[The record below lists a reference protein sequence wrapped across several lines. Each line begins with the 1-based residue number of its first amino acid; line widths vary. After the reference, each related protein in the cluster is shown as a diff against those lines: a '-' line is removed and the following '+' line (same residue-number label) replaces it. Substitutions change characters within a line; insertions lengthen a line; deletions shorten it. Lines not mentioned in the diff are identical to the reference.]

1 MGKKDARIIY
11 GGNEIARLEKS
22 LPDPETGEV
31 YTKLR
36 TKLNGH
42 FTQKKNKHLA
52 RYLFLKMRLQV
63 GETISAYAAR
73 LREKAKECEF
83 DERIVEHIIETT
95 DNKKL
100 IERATSKTLDLTR
113 FLTEASQTEDI
124 VRQIQDMGTEQVDH
138 AGRVQSVPAI
148 SGSQH
153 QMKPWK
159 CGFCGLIGAHV
170 KGKDCPAFGKKC
182 NKCHKW
188 NHFVVCKFQSNR
200 FRKQKPGKGKVKRRI
215 KKTTEAGE
223 STSSDDEFFGQA
235 AEHLSQAK
243 KVKQIGGVG
252 TTSRCVKVK
261 LNDVDVQMEAD
272 SGADVNIMDEHQFK
286 AFVHRSSDKPVLQP
300 SNVKLYTLQHK
311 LDVKGEFRATIRN
324 DTCGRRVTFVVVF
337 GRIKSPPLIGKETL
351 IGLGMLK
358 IQPNG
363 SLAEP
368 NSLGI
373 SSDGCAANTVK
384 DTGMQEM
391 EDLVAKYSHL
401 FEGIGKMEDK
411 KRGKE
416 ILGRFHMKASAIP
429 VAQKPRSVPYYLQ
442 EPLKKWLDQGLTG
455 DIFEKV
461 PDDEPITWC
470 SPVVVQLKPKF
481 AEVPPE
487 KLEPNM
493 IRASVDLR
501 VPNQYMERSRTA
513 QAPVLEDFTHKFH
526 DCSIWTKLDLRQ
538 GYHQLML
545 HPESRSVATSV
556 LLLGATSGLKDWSSA
571 QRPLKTCLMMRC
583 HGSLETF
590 LRASTRGM
598 TS

>member
-1 MGKKDARIIY
+1 M
-11 GGNEIARLEKS
+11 
-22 LPDPETGEV
+22 
-31 YTKLR
+31 
-36 TKLNGH
+36 
-42 FTQKKNKHLA
+42 
-52 RYLFLKMRLQV
+52 

-83 DERIVEHIIETT
+83 GDTFDERILEHIIQTI

-100 IERATSKTLDLTR
+100 IERAISKTWDLTR

-124 VRQIQDMGTEQVDH
+124 ARQIQDMGTEQVDR

-188 NHFVVCKFQSNR
+188 NHFAVVCKSQSNR
-200 FRKQKPGKGKVKRRI
+200 CRKQNPGKGKTKRRM
-215 KKTTEAGE
+215 KKTPEAGE
-223 STSSDDEFFGQA
+223 STSSDYEFFGQA

-252 TTSRCVKVK
+252 TTSRSVKVK

-272 SGADVNIMDEHQFK
+272 SGADVNIMDEHQLK

-324 DTCGRRVTFVVVF
+324 DTCSRLVTFVVVF
-337 GRIKSPPLIGKETL
+337 GKIKSPPLIGKEIL

-363 SLAEP
+363 SLAEL
-368 NSLGI
+368 NSLRI
-373 SSDGCAANTVK
+373 SGDGCAANTVK

-411 KRGKE
+411 NRGRE
-416 ILGRFHMKASAIP
+416 ILGLFHMKASAIP

-442 EPLKKWLDQGLTG
+442 EPLKKWLDQELTG

-461 PDDEPITWC
+461 HLVF
-470 SPVVVQLKPKF
+470 S
-481 AEVPPE
+481 
-487 KLEPNM
+487 
-493 IRASVDLR
+493 S
-501 VPNQYMERSRTA
+501 
-513 QAPVLEDFTHKFH
+513 
-526 DCSIWTKLDLRQ
+526 
-538 GYHQLML
+538 
-545 HPESRSVATSV
+545 
-556 LLLGATSGLKDWSSA
+556 SSA
-571 QRPLKTCLMMRC
+571 VKAQICIGTTR
-583 HGSLETF
+583 ETG
-590 LRASTRGM
+590 AK
-598 TS
+598 

>member
-1 MGKKDARIIY
+1 
-11 GGNEIARLEKS
+11 
-22 LPDPETGEV
+22 
-31 YTKLR
+31 
-36 TKLNGH
+36 
-42 FTQKKNKHLA
+42 
-52 RYLFLKMRLQV
+52 MRPHV
-63 GETISAYAAR
+63 GETISAAK

-83 DERIVEHIIETT
+83 GDTFDERILEHIIQTI

-100 IERATSKTLDLTR
+100 IKRAIIKTWDLTR

-124 VRQIQDMGTEQVDH
+124 ARQIQDMGTEQVDC

-148 SGSQH
+148 
-153 QMKPWK
+153 
-159 CGFCGLIGAHV
+159 I
-170 KGKDCPAFGKKC
+170 
-182 NKCHKW
+182 
-188 NHFVVCKFQSNR
+188 VCKSQSSR

-223 STSSDDEFFGQA
+223 STSSDDKFFGQA

-286 AFVHRSSDKPVLQP
+286 AFVHRSCDKPVLQP

-311 LDVKGEFRATIRN
+311 LDVKGEFRATIRS
-324 DTCGRRVTFVVVF
+324 DTCGRLVTFVVVF

-368 NSLGI
+368 NSVGI

-391 EDLVAKYSHL
+391 EDLMK
-401 FEGIGKMEDK
+401 DK

-470 SPVVVQLKPKF
+470 SPVVQLKPKF

-493 IRASVDLR
+493 I
-501 VPNQYMERSRTA
+501 
-513 QAPVLEDFTHKFH
+513 
-526 DCSIWTKLDLRQ
+526 
-538 GYHQLML
+538 
-545 HPESRSVATSV
+545 
-556 LLLGATSGLKDWSSA
+556 
-571 QRPLKTCLMMRC
+571 
-583 HGSLETF
+583 
-590 LRASTRGM
+590 
-598 TS
+598 